1 MFLFAQKSPL
11 CQRGEGMRD
20 SYVFYKDKLETE
32 YRNVFGQI
40 EMYVMS
46 RYADEEI
53 LEERMGELL
62 DNFLNAQQS
71 GRAPESVTGH
81 DLERFCE
88 NFCGDFG
95 SRITFLYMADWLC
108 GMAWFFLI
116 EALADVIFYFA
127 DSGEKVFPAILYMPK
142 TENMM
147 GYMIGLMVSVIAA
160 AAAKAFT
167 RQVMF
172 RKKRVSLK
180 WLKMLICG
188 AALFSFIAVFLLVS
202 TEWPAELS
210 CPQIVIFIV
219 SGIYLLFYYRFRK
232 KKKTEKVRFSDLL
245 VEELE
250 KTMPEDM
257 EKKFQKQNRKRRK
270 HGKSEITFEEF
281 LEEEEKNCRLQDKLC
296 NLEMLL
302 IPAIGLIVG
311 FVCTYLDGGFEG
323 ISDMIWF
330 TVIVLALESVIMF
343 GMRRVTRASV
353 TARKKWILFYRER
366 KNVAE
371 EK

>member
-1 MFLFAQKSPL
+1 
-11 CQRGEGMRD
+11 MRD

-62 DNFLNAQQS
+62 DNFLNAQQA
-71 GRAPESVTGH
+71 GRSPESVTGH

-88 NFCGDFG
+88 DFCEDFG
-95 SRITFLYMADWLC
+95 SRVTFLYMADGLC

-127 DSGEKVFPAILYMPK
+127 DSGEKVFPAILHMPK
-142 TENMM
+142 TENMLV
-147 GYMIGLMVSVIAA
+147 YVIGFIISGIAA

-180 WLKMLICG
+180 WLKMLPCG
-188 AALFSFIAVFLLVS
+188 AALFSFTAVFLVVS
-202 TEWPAELS
+202 TEWPAGFS
-210 CPQIVIFIV
+210 CPQVVIFMV

-232 KKKTEKVRFSDLL
+232 RKKTEKVRFSDLL

-250 KTMPEDM
+250 KTLPEDM
-257 EKKFQKQNRKRRK
+257 EEKFQRENRKRRK

-281 LEEEEKNCRLQDKLC
+281 LEEEEKICRRQDKFC
-296 NLEMLL
+296 NLESVLILL
-302 IPAIGLIVG
+302 PCFIIA
-311 FVCTYLDGGFEG
+311 FVSTYLNGGFEG

-330 TVIVLALESVIMF
+330 TVIMLALEGAILF
-343 GMRRVTRASV
+343 GMRRVTRADV

-366 KNVAE
+366 EKE